1 MKIFAVLAALVVLSL
16 PVPAAADWPEDDQ
29 IPTEAPQSGQELE
42 ALRVQEQ
49 MEQADN
55 YLRKAQLFLDAEEYV
70 QAVDMYKLCY
80 VNTHLVKCIESFG
93 NTLIEFNNDMVDIV
107 EKYDSDSDAKM
118 EENKKV
124 CAAIYKN
131 QMYYPWQEVYLPDT
145 IFLYKKQYHKD
156 DSDIQKIQLWIKSLN
171 TMKYMFNTLKALS
184 TECTRTSQ
192 EDENVCLTLL
202 SALNDKVK
210 DYIDGTYTAIVDAGF
225 VMPVLN
231 KTWNTITK
239 AYSDSFFTDQNL
251 MREAGSILGQ
261 LDFPTVKTCSQY
273 TRERYA
279 EVITLFKDNASS
291 KLFEEF
297 KLLHTVQDNINAG
310 RTGTELWWSE

>member
-29 IPTEAPQSGQELE
+29 IPTEAPQSEQELE
-42 ALRVQEQ
+42 ALHFQKQ
-49 MEQADN
+49 LEQADS

-80 VNTHLVKCIESFG
+80 ANTHLVKCIRSFED
-93 NTLIEFNNDMVDIV
+93 TLTAFNNDMVAIAD
-107 EKYDSDSDAKM
+107 KHDSGFDAKM
-118 EENKKV
+118 EENKKY
-124 CAAIYKN
+124 CANIYKD
-131 QMYYPWQEVYLPDT
+131 QKYYYWQEIYLPDS
-145 IFLYKKQYHKD
+145 IFIYKKQYNKD
-156 DSDIQKIQLWIKSLN
+156 DSDIKKIQLWIKSFN

-184 TECTRTSQ
+184 TECARTSQ
-192 EDENVCLTLL
+192 EDENICLNIL
-202 SALNDKVK
+202 SVLNDTIKGNL
-210 DYIDGTYTAIVDAGF
+210 DIIYTNIVDIGF
-225 VMPVLN
+225 VKPILY

-239 AYSDSFFTDQNL
+239 ADSDSFFTDQNL

-261 LDFPTVKTCSQY
+261 LDFPTVKTCSQS
-273 TRERYA
+273 TRELYA